1 MRALA
6 RSHSLVAC
14 LEIMTWGGANRRCQA
29 TKARAAEAAACADTA
44 FSQSARVA
52 TADGVPLAEVRE
64 TYSLA
69 LVCN

>member
-1 MRALA
+1 
-6 RSHSLVAC
+6 
-14 LEIMTWGGANRRCQA
+14 MTWGGANRRCQA

-52 TADGVPLAEVRE
+52 AADGVPLAEVRE